1 MISISEM
8 HAGGVGGLVAAMLAG
23 LLFSFTPVS
32 VAAVPVVAAYVIK
45 GRALRDGAV
54 FGTVF
59 LGGMLLTH
67 AALGAIAAAS
77 GKWVQ
82 NLVGPAWNLL
92 TGPILVL
99 LGLIWIGVIK
109 VPLPWLALP
118 AHRVAT
124 LGGAF
129 ILGALFTV
137 GICPVCSPGLWVG
150 LGASATLGS
159 IGYGTLLLL
168 AFAIG
173 RAVPIMAGAISMAW
187 LETLHPISRW
197 RRGLEVLGGFTLV
210 ALGLYLL
217 NDYIQ
222 QV

>member
-1 MISISEM
+1 MISMSEM
-8 HAGGVGGLVAAMLAG
+8 HAGGVGGLVAAMVAG

-32 VAAVPVVAAYVIK
+32 VAAVPAVAAYVTK
-45 GRALRDGAV
+45 ARAPREVVIFGAI
-54 FGTVF
+54 F
-59 LGGMLLTH
+59 LAGMLLTH

-92 TGPILVL
+92 TGPFLVL
-99 LGLIWIGVIK
+99 LGLIWLGVIK
-109 VPLPWLALP
+109 VPFPWLALQ

-129 ILGALFTV
+129 SLGALFTV

-159 IGYGTLLLL
+159 ISYGALLLL
-168 AFAIG
+168 AFAVG
-173 RAVPIMAGAISMAW
+173 RAIPIMAGAVSMAW

-197 RRGLEVLGGFTLV
+197 RRGLEALGGFTLV

-222 QV
+222 WV